1 MSNESERGQFVDLTV
16 GIVSAYLSS
25 NHVRVGDLPEV
36 IGLVH
41 RTLNQ
46 LATGQGADP
55 SPAPQVKMT
64 AQAIRRSITPNHLV
78 SFEDGRQYKTLGR
91 HLRGRGLTP
100 EAYRTKW
107 GLPVDYP
114 MTARAY
120 SEQRSQMAKASG
132 FGGPRRPDQATSSPT
147 TSTAPGKPA
156 EQMDVGPTAEARR
169 EVALED
175 ANENERTNVITRE
188 ALEDDGLQ
196 EGV

>member
-1 MSNESERGQFVDLTV
+1 MSNGSERRQFVDLTV
-16 GIVSAYLSS
+16 EIVSAYLSN

-46 LATGQGADP
+46 LATERGGDP
-55 SPAPQVKMT
+55 EPAPQVKVT
-64 AQAIRRSITPNHLV
+64 AQAIRRSITPDHLV

-107 GLPVDYP
+107 GLPADYP
-114 MTARAY
+114 MMARAY
-120 SEQRSQMAKASG
+120 SERRSQMAKASG
-132 FGGPRRPDQATSSPT
+132 FGGPRRPEQATSSPT

-156 EQMDVGPTAEARR
+156 EQMDVGPTSEARR
-169 EVALED
+169 EVALGY
-175 ANENERTNVITRE
+175 ANETKQANGITRE
-188 ALEDDGLQ
+188 PFEDDGLQ